1 MIGRCVSW
9 RSYKGY
15 GFIKGDDMRMY
26 FVHISDVWDKN
37 ADGNRDLIQYG
48 KYEFE
53 PIETVKGWR
62 AIDVRRCRNEKSDS
76 DSGGDALPILS
87 NDSDGG

>member
-9 RSYKGY
+9 KNDKGY

-26 FVHISDVWDKN
+26 FVHISDVWDAN
-37 ADGNRDLIQYG
+37 IVGNRNLIQYA

-53 PIETVKGWR
+53 PIETVKGWK
-62 AIDVRRCRNEKSDS
+62 AIDVRRYQNEESNSYSRNNDFPV
-76 DSGGDALPILS
+76 LP
-87 NDSDGG
+87 DDGDGG